1 MGRRSNAAIEAE
13 SLKEQNEK
21 DNKENV
27 VNTKENDTKKSTS
40 SENTHATRNSVK
52 IDDSED
58 IEVISLIPH
67 VSYLDKRTDDMYE
80 WDKAGHV
87 EIMSFEALKDMW
99 RNNKGYFKN
108 LWIKPL
114 DERVLI
120 KFGIKKIYEN
130 YEMILDKNNYKRENL
145 DRILSLIDDMPNNIK
160 FSIVNKIKQ
169 LIANGDITDIN
180 VIKNVGSKLGVDFTS
195 TI

>member
-13 SLKEQNEK
+13 SLKEQEENV
-21 DNKENV
+21 NKEDV
-27 VNTKENDTKKSTS
+27 VNTKENTS

-67 VSYLDKRTDDMYE
+67 VSYLDRRTDDMYE
-80 WDKAGHV
+80 WEKAGHV

-120 KFGIKKIYEN
+120 KFGIKKIYDN

-145 DRILSLIDDMPNNIK
+145 DKILVLIDDMPNNIK
-160 FSIVNKIKQ
+160 FSIINKVKQ

-180 VIKNVGSKLGVDFTS
+180 VIRNVGNKLGVDFTS